1 MKRLNLTVLWT
12 SLLLAFI
19 FTPLS
24 QAKESPPPIPPELLA
39 IISAQAGD
47 RPVIIGDTRGGVI
60 RYLLP
65 EPAQVKLLISAKPG
79 ARPLHW
85 SAGEMCLGGAAP
97 VLRTLIDWEE
107 RPAGLNLEPWD
118 GKDSAGHPINP
129 DRYVI
134 KISLRP
140 LDALSRPLKLRIVSP
155 QAGST
160 LSGLVKVRVELDKY
174 FHGYSDKAGKK
185 FGVLLNH
192 YPQYLNQEVLSQ
204 GRGIFSWPWDTTAVP
219 NGEHILTFNICD
231 HHGQGGVDTIKVMVQ
246 NEEKPR

>member
-47 RPVIIGDTRGGVI
+47 RPVLIGDTRGGVI

-65 EPAQVKLLISAKPG
+65 EPAQVKLLICAKPG

-85 SAGEMCLGGAAP
+85 SAGEMCLGGAIP

-107 RPAGLNLEPWD
+107 RSAGLNIEPWD
-118 GKDSAGHPINP
+118 GKDSGGHPIDP

-140 LDALSRPLKLRIVSP
+140 LDAPSRPLKFRIVSP
-155 QAGST
+155 KTGST
-160 LSGLVKVRVELDKY
+160 LSGRVNVRVELDKY
-174 FHGYSDKAGKK
+174 FRGYRDEAGKSRYR
-185 FGVLLNH
+185 FGILLNH
-192 YPQYLNQEVLSQ
+192 YPQYTDQEVLSK
-204 GRGIFSWPWDTTAVP
+204 GGGTFIWPWDTTTVP
-219 NGEHILTFNICD
+219 NGEHIFTFNICD
-231 HHGQGGVDTIKVMVQ
+231 HHDQVGVDTIKVNVQ
-246 NEEKPR
+246 N